1 MIGCDGVIVES
12 LCDKEPFGKKG
23 IGLTDPGAGPGRR
36 GMDRG
41 TSVKR

>member
-23 IGLTDPGAGPGRR
+23 IGLTDPGAGPG
-36 GMDRG
+36 GVDG
-41 TSVKR
+41 GWTEGPV